1 MTDTELL
8 DIQNIVKTI
17 KGDAKVGERYMT
29 LGTTLYYE
37 KKMSYDEGKD
47 AGMDMGI
54 RIGEERGIQI
64 GEERGIRIG
73 KDQMSENLLD
83 LGVDPAIIK
92 QAMEVKDN

>member
-1 MTDTELL
+1 MTDTELK

-37 KKMSYDEGKD
+37 KKMSYDEGVQ
-47 AGMDMGI
+47 
-54 RIGEERGIQI
+54 IGEERGREVGIQI
-64 GEERGIRIG
+64 GEEQAREHMAE
-73 KDQMSENLLD
+73 KLLE

-92 QAMEVKDN
+92 QAMNTKDN

>member
-47 AGMDMGI
+47 AGI
-54 RIGEERGIQI
+54 QIGEERGIQI
-64 GEERGIRIG
+64 GEEKNRKLIDELI
-73 KDQMSENLLD
+73 E
-83 LGVDPAIIK
+83 LGVSPELIEKARETI
-92 QAMEVKDN
+92 N

>member
-1 MTDTELL
+1 
-8 DIQNIVKTI
+8 
-17 KGDAKVGERYMT
+17 MT

-47 AGMDMGI
+47 AGI

-64 GEERGIRIG
+64 GEEHMAE
-73 KDQMSENLLD
+73 KLLN

-92 QAMEVKDN
+92 KSNEG